1 MLLLRIWL
9 RLLRL
14 LRKGY
19 KWRIDVFMVMDDFFL
34 SVSVLLIAALYFFM
48 GFVVARSGFF
58 SSRRSGVKVVFKGFG
73 KGKDLPSFDDVDLV
87 PPVPPVCLKS
97 NSFKVGG
104 SSFEEI

>member
-1 MLLLRIWL
+1 
-9 RLLRL
+9 
-14 LRKGY
+14 
-19 KWRIDVFMVMDDFFL
+19 MVMDDFFL

-58 SSRRSGVKVVFKGFG
+58 SSRRSDGVKVVFKGFG